1 MTTANQDKQFEMEA
15 SAYSITHVK
24 VVSEN
29 VHSVKDPPF
38 STRFLHWAHSLDI
51 HSGAKH
57 MLTSFSLPPEAL
69 KCSGQVRDYWSSGAQ
84 VHRVHTEHAC
94 EWLNCLCDLVIRV
107 HVFFK
112 KKQNK
117 TYPYHLT
124 GPVDFNFC
132 KYFFYMELA
141 VMLVLVIYTE
151 TMKSAERF
159 HIILDHILL

>member
-1 MTTANQDKQFEMEA
+1 MRMTELP
-15 SAYSITHVK
+15 VR
-24 VVSEN
+24 
-29 VHSVKDPPF
+29 F
-38 STRFLHWAHSLDI
+38 SN
-51 HSGAKH
+51 SGACF
-57 MLTSFSLPPEAL
+57 L
-69 KCSGQVRDYWSSGAQ
+69 
-84 VHRVHTEHAC
+84 
-94 EWLNCLCDLVIRV
+94 
-107 HVFFK
+107 K

-124 GPVDFNFC
+124 GPVDFNIC